1 VPLEKAIYDL
11 QFRGFL
17 GIDRDDGLPFIPA
30 SIFTLADTLSYY
42 GWMTW
47 NELGLSGFWGIS
59 VPWNGVARYRIHRG
73 FLGPCATIPTRAS

>member
-1 VPLEKAIYDL
+1 VLPSPYVIVKNAI
-11 QFRGFL
+11 
-17 GIDRDDGLPFIPA
+17 
-30 SIFTLADTLSYY
+30 TLADTLSYY